1 MQIPWSSFKKHR
13 EAVDLHCSGGHRSC
27 EQIGIRAL
35 FPSLHHRKE
44 GWLRHQENAAK
55 PPKLTQPGWF
65 SYVFSIGKPPRPRD
79 QQMLRGI
86 LLIARPPLL
95 AVMQG
100 EEYARF
106 HFVHTFAGPPLES
119 FRNTTA

>member
-1 MQIPWSSFKKHR
+1 MATR
-13 EAVDLHCSGGHRSC
+13 AVRNTRRKDFFMRTTGVSELRWCG
-27 EQIGIRAL
+27 L

-44 GWLRHQENAAK
+44 GWLRLQENTAK

-65 SYVFSIGKPPRPRD
+65 SFAFYFGKPPRPRYKR
-79 QQMLRGI
+79 MLRDI

-100 EEYARF
+100 GEYARF
-106 HFVHTFAGPPLES
+106 QFVHT
-119 FRNTTA
+119 